1 MGKKSFAAILIAIAA
16 VFAMPLA
23 ANAAGYVPA
32 ANVTVTDSTPA
43 PGQTV
48 TVNFAN
54 GSYTGGSTSGEDVN
68 VGVTGNG
75 TATVAI
81 VKAATVTITKA
92 ASATGS
98 LSVAVTLPAN
108 ATGTYTLTATGVT
121 SGNVGTA
128 VLTVTAADAG
138 GLAATGA
145 DFPFLMVWTAGGALL
160 LGVALLLVLTVVR
173 RQRAVSAR

>member
-32 ANVTVTDSTPA
+32 ANVTVSDSTPA

-48 TVNFAN
+48 NVNFAN
-54 GSYTGGSTSGEDVN
+54 GSYNNGENVS

-98 LSVAVTLPAN
+98 LTVAVTLPAN

-128 VLTVTAADAG
+128 ALTVTAADAG

>member
-32 ANVTVTDSTPA
+32 ANVTVSDSTPA

-48 TVNFAN
+48 NVNFAN
-54 GSYTGGSTSGEDVN
+54 GSYTNGENVN

-98 LSVAVTLPAN
+98 LTVAVTLPAN